1 MTIKITD
8 NYFDTGVL
16 KYFRGN
22 AHLVEIGT
30 YGEKK
35 DPIGSKAYID
45 PESKVVRQ
53 NLVGRVRKGSPV
65 GIDWGQTTNATL
77 EANGQM
83 RVFGLNLS
91 VKTNYNRDTAKAANL
106 KIYNLFIDETPLKDM
121 LNEDAVA
128 ARRFLA
134 EEGDDG
140 RIVSEVC
147 VVMEA
152 VLAEHFNTSGGITLS
167 AGDSNLS
174 VTASGGKS
182 GTQTIT
188 LSAGSTFAYKL
199 HKVKNWEKNKTRI
212 DDMEADYKGM
222 S

>member
-1 MTIKITD
+1 MATKITD
-8 NYFDTGVL
+8 NVFEYGGM

-30 YGEKK
+30 FGEKK

-45 PESKVVRQ
+45 PESTVVRQ
-53 NLVGRVRKGSPV
+53 NLVGRIKKGSPV
-65 GIDWGQTTNATL
+65 GVDWGQTTNAAL

-91 VKTNYNRDTAKAANL
+91 VKTNYNRDTARAANL
-106 KIYNLFIDETPLKDM
+106 KLYSLSIDETPLKAM
-121 LNEDAVA
+121 LNGDAAA

-134 EEGDDG
+134 DEGSDG
-140 RIVSEVC
+140 RIVTQIW

-152 VLAEHFNTSGGITLS
+152 ELAEHFNTSGS
-167 AGDSNLS
+167 VNVAAGDSNLS

-182 GTQTIT
+182 GTQKIT
-188 LSAGSTFAYKL
+188 LSAGSTFAYAL
-199 HKVKNWEKNKTRI
+199 SKVTNWKKDKTWVE
-212 DDMEADYKGM
+212 DMEVDYKGM